1 MLKIVEDMALD
12 AGLFCDGVPDSFD
25 EAAINSLARQ
35 VAAHCMHIIAENRK
49 YASKNKWPA
58 TELANVCLFEI
69 DRTFGVIEDGK
80 ETVSG

>member
-1 MLKIVEDMALD
+1 MLKIVEDMALH

-35 VAAHCMHIIAENRK
+35 VAEHCMNIVVENRK
-49 YASKNKWPA
+49 YASENTWSA
-58 TELANVCLFEI
+58 VELANVCLFEI
-69 DRTFGVIEDGK
+69 NKTFEVIEDGK